1 MIVGFPFSASR
12 IAVKALIPC
21 LCADPIYLIMVAM
34 INSNDVAPEECLFGN
49 IYYFNSI
56 SGKLSIVK

>member
-21 LCADPIYLIMVAM
+21 LRADPIYLIMVAM
-34 INSNDVAPEECLFGN
+34 ANSTYVAPEECLSGN
-49 IYYFNSI
+49 IYYFNNI

>member
-21 LCADPIYLIMVAM
+21 LRADPIYLIMVAM
-34 INSNDVAPEECLFGN
+34 INSTDVAPEECLFE
-49 IYYFNSI
+49 ISI
-56 SGKLSIVK
+56 ILIAYPESYP